1 MINLGGLFKLEGFEK
16 IVVKS
21 VVRGRKETK
30 PMVKLQSGGR
40 SNYRQLCIN
49 GAAME
54 AAGFKFGDKVDL
66 YSNGSSF
73 ALEKS
78 ISGMYNIRRLNAQ
91 SSSGCIGS
99 SALCREI
106 SIRANDASEFN
117 ATAMSGILFF
127 EPVKEE

>member
-16 IVVKS
+16 IVVKGNP
-21 VVRGRKETK
+21 RGKRETK
-30 PMVKLQSGGR
+30 PMVKLLSGGR
-40 SNYRQLCIN
+40 ENYRYLNIN
-49 GAAME
+49 SAAME

-66 YSNGSSF
+66 YSNGSNF

-78 ISGMYNIRRLNAQ
+78 SSGMYNIRRQNSQ
-91 SSSGCIGS
+91 SNSGVIGS
-99 SALCREI
+99 TALCREV
-106 SIRANDASEFN
+106 SIRANNAKEFN

>member
-16 IVVKS
+16 IVVKNGT
-21 VVRGRKETK
+21 RGKRETK

-40 SNYRQLCIN
+40 NNYRQLCIN

-78 ISGMYNIRRLNAQ
+78 SSGLYNIRRLNAQ
-91 SSSGCIGS
+91 SNSGCIGS
-99 SALCREI
+99 TALCREI
-106 SIRANDASEFN
+106 SIRANNASEFN